1 MSSSLTYFPFFFFFF
16 SFFFFLPPGVVASS
30 SFVSLSSP
38 SSASPSI
45 SAPFKPSPGV
55 PGAVPGAVPGVD
67 SSGVAATVVS
77 GAAVSSVTAFDGCVV
92 SAVASTAGS
101 AGTSAGSGV
110 SVGGMLASA
119 AVASG
124 SLGCSGAEGTVFSA
138 GVSVVCCVV
147 GSGTAFS
154 TVGSC
159 DSTATG
165 STSSEVGGG
174 SSEVS
179 GLGDEAG
186 TGVAALGVAA
196 GLGVV
201 AVRGVATLD
210 GIFDPSLDA
219 ALGVPAGFG
228 VPHGD
233 FEDVGGTSA
242 AGVVGLGGLGEE
254 AGFGDAFVGDLTSDE
269 TVPSKSARLFVFD
282 GADSGGPESKSDD
295 SSEARKASF
304 DNESMPSVEP
314 ASIIGCVA
322 RSMFISGKLIGE
334 MTAEGALLERAV
346 EILRFVGPMLA
357 PVASPALV
365 NEPHAAASR
374 YSAAVGEGSACASSA
389 SAAGTPVPNAPGM
402 STADIGAS
410 STGADG
416 AGSGSGAG
424 GECKISLNSLL
435 IGDDKGVASFDLSDS
450 AIDLAVG
457 DTAPQ
462 TDERVSASLDDELRL
477 LVAVLAV
484 PILSSVGGGEGIVLS
499 FPLYVDLPRD

>member
-1 MSSSLTYFPFFFFFF
+1 M
-16 SFFFFLPPGVVASS
+16 
-30 SFVSLSSP
+30 
-38 SSASPSI
+38 
-45 SAPFKPSPGV
+45 
-55 PGAVPGAVPGVD
+55 
-67 SSGVAATVVS
+67 VS
-77 GAAVSSVTAFDGCVV
+77 GAAVSSVTVFDGCVI

-110 SVGGMLASA
+110 SVGGMSASA
-119 AVASG
+119 AVAAG
-124 SLGCSGAEGTVFSA
+124 SLGSSGAEGTEFSA

-147 GSGTAFS
+147 ASGTAFS

-165 STSSEVGGG
+165 STGSEVGGG
-174 SSEVS
+174 SSEAS

-242 AGVVGLGGLGEE
+242 AGVVRFGGFGEE
-254 AGFGDAFVGDLTSDE
+254 AGFGDAFVDQGLLDDAETGDAAFVGDLTSDE

-282 GADSGGPESKSDD
+282 GADSGGPERKSDD

-346 EILRFVGPMLA
+346 EILRFVGPILA
-357 PVASPALV
+357 PAASPALV
-365 NEPHAAASR
+365 NEPHAAASLR
-374 YSAAVGEGSACASSA
+374 YSVAAGEGSVCASSA
-389 SAAGTPVPNAPGM
+389 TAAGTPVSNAPGM
-402 STADIGAS
+402 STADIGAP

-435 IGDDKGVASFDLSDS
+435 IGDDKGVASFDFSDS

-477 LVAVLAV
+477 LVTVLAV
-484 PILSSVGGGEGIVLS
+484 PIPSSVGGGEGIVLS
-499 FPLYVDLPRD
+499 FPLYVDLPLD